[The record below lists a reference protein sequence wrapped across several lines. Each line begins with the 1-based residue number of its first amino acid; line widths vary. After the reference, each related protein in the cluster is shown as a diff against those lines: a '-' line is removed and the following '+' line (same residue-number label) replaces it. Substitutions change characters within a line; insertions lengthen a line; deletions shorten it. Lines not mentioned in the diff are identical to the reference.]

1 MVLRRKQFEDM
12 LKDKTGLDVYFRPPT
27 GYRIPKYPCIIFDIL
42 PDNYKYADNQ
52 PYITTDRYRVH
63 LLTRDPD
70 DQALDILRGI
80 PYSKLV
86 DSRQTA
92 GINDYT
98 FYIYF

>member
-1 MVLRRKQFEDM
+1 MVSRRKQFEEK
-12 LKDKTGLDVYFRPPT
+12 LKEVTSLDVYFRPPA
-27 GYRIPKYPCIIFDIL
+27 GYRIPKYPCVIFDL
-42 PDNYKYADNQ
+42 FPENYKYADNK
-52 PYITTDRYRVH
+52 PYITTDRYKVH

-70 DQALDILRGI
+70 DPVLDILREF
-80 PYSKLV
+80 PYSKLI